1 MVPRAS
7 LLLALSFVC
16 IESAIAGPCKP
27 GTTSTALTSS
37 SETES
42 ATSHA
47 ASSTTV
53 VTTDSTTS
61 GPGTDSTTTS
71 LTLTTSS
78 TESTTFL
85 STASSVSVSS
95 DSTTLSTS
103 EATTSLSTQTSTT
116 STSPRP
122 DSTAFNIIPGDGSAA
137 SGFLKVRTILGG
149 DVYFNTQYTTYQTG
163 VFVVTG
169 LNQLVERGSQR
180 ICAFFRTG
188 QGYGDL
194 DGCQPETDPDLRE
207 VPLTC
212 QLTASEKLECSVP
225 GKFCYYQGD
234 MLKCDDRGTY
244 SSLYIEPL
252 GSAGYGVIIG
262 PSGLSLS
269 PVELAAAPIET
280 Q

>member
-1 MVPRAS
+1 MGHPA
-7 LLLALSFVC
+7 
-16 IESAIAGPCKP
+16 
-27 GTTSTALTSS
+27 ALTSS
-37 SETES
+37 SEIES
-42 ATSHA
+42 PTSHA

-53 VTTDSTTS
+53 VATDSTTS
-61 GPGTDSTTTS
+61 GPGTDSTAAS
-71 LTLTTSS
+71 LTL

-85 STASSVSVSS
+85 STTSSVSVSS

-149 DVYFNTQYTTYQTG
+149 DVYFNNKYTTYQTG

-212 QLTASEKLECSVP
+212 QLTTSGKLECSVP
-225 GKFCYYQGD
+225 GKFCYYQND
-234 MLKCDDRGTY
+234 MLHCDDRGTF

-252 GSAGYGVIIG
+252 SSAGYAVIIG
-262 PSGLSLS
+262 PSDLSLS

-280 Q
+280 L

>member
-7 LLLALSFVC
+7 LLLALSLVY

-27 GTTSTALTSS
+27 GTTSTLTSS

-53 VTTDSTTS
+53 VATDSTTS
-61 GPGTDSTTTS
+61 GPGTDSTAAS
-71 LTLTTSS
+71 LTL

-85 STASSVSVSS
+85 STTSSVSVSS

-149 DVYFNTQYTTYQTG
+149 DVYFNNKYTTYQTG

-212 QLTASEKLECSVP
+212 QLTASGKLECSVP
-225 GKFCYYQGD
+225 GKFCYYQND
-234 MLKCDDRGTY
+234 MLHCDDRGTF

-252 GSAGYGVIIG
+252 SSAGYAVIIG
-262 PSGLSLS
+262 PSDLSLS

-280 Q
+280 L